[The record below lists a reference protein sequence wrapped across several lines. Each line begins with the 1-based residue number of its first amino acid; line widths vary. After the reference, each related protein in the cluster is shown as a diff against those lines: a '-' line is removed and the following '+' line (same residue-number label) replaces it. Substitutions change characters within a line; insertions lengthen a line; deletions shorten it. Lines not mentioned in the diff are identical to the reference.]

1 MRHERKTRESR
12 EHFVAEWTQT
22 WIVLQN
28 TFFQPIHA
36 INGIKRVSICIFLC
50 FVPTNLHLH
59 WMYGKSARAFL
70 FHDGDGVTL
79 RVFTS
84 PVFLAGI
91 IQYRSGWYIEIFGF
105 SMSFKIL
112 SCDVCNKITYYGYP
126 ILFYMIFL
134 HQIIKYNQI
143 TIWHVLL
150 PRPFEKRHGLLVP
163 AQKTFALLW
172 TAVWL

>member
-28 TFFQPIHA
+28 TFFPAYTCDKWHKKSK
-36 INGIKRVSICIFLC
+36 NMYFLC

-59 WMYGKSARAFL
+59 WMYDKSARAFL
-70 FHDGDGVTL
+70 FHERDGVTL

-134 HQIIKYNQI
+134 HQIMKYNQI

-150 PRPFEKRHGLLVP
+150 PRPFEKRHGLLIP
-163 AQKTFALLW
+163 AQKTFAQ
-172 TAVWL
+172 VIGV